1 MMVKCMAAYIHLS
14 STVYE
19 LYSEILVGCS
29 HWNSGKKIGTCTQ
42 KTGIMGLPDIEDSL
56 TMG

>member
-1 MMVKCMAAYIHLS
+1 MLVKRIVACTHLS